1 MLELSESLPVGTPII
16 NLVAT
21 DEDFGTNGQV
31 NYAVASQSSGANN
44 NSKSQNITLSALH
57 LEIRTSLVLP
67 LDILSLLLQQVLG
80 IRLHHTKLMPHKFTA
95 HPNLIIASQAIIHY
109 SLSRFHYCD

>member
-1 MLELSESLPVGTPII
+1 MADVNDNSPVFSMESYALELSESLPVGTPII

-44 NSKSQNITLSALH
+44 NSKSQNNTLH
-57 LEIRTSLVLP
+57 L
-67 LDILSLLLQQVLG
+67 D
-80 IRLHHTKLMPHKFTA
+80 
-95 HPNLIIASQAIIHY
+95 
-109 SLSRFHYCD
+109 

>member
-1 MLELSESLPVGTPII
+1 MESYALELSESLPVGTPII

-44 NSKSQNITLSALH
+44 NSKSQNNITLSTLH
-57 LEIRTSLVLP
+57 LEISL
-67 LDILSLLLQQVLG
+67 
-80 IRLHHTKLMPHKFTA
+80 A
-95 HPNLIIASQAIIHY
+95 
-109 SLSRFHYCD
+109 

>member
-1 MLELSESLPVGTPII
+1 MESYVLELSESLPVGTPII

-44 NSKSQNITLSALH
+44 NSKSQNNNIIILSALH
-57 LEIRTSLVLP
+57 LEISSL
-67 LDILSLLLQQVLG
+67 
-80 IRLHHTKLMPHKFTA
+80 A
-95 HPNLIIASQAIIHY
+95 
-109 SLSRFHYCD
+109 